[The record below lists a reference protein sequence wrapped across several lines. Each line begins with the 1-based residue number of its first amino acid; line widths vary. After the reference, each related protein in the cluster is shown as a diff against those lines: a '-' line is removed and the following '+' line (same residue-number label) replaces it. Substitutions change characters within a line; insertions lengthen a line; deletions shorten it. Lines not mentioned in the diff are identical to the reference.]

1 MLEFIK
7 SSAVLTLQ
15 SASNEMV
22 VTNTVMNMGI
32 LFCSM
37 AFDCPKQ
44 WDELT
49 PTEDALVRDCTDCG
63 QSVHF
68 IDDQTQLDRAAL
80 DGKCVAFVN
89 QIPEKISPEESQQL
103 LTMQEHHTSLRTAV
117 MRRVTLGLPRRRDND
132 KLRAFLNEF
141 PDPKK

>member
-1 MLEFIK
+1 
-7 SSAVLTLQ
+7 
-15 SASNEMV
+15 MV
-22 VTNTVMNMGI
+22 VTNTGMDMGI

-49 PTEDALVRDCTDCG
+49 PTEDALVRDCADCG

-80 DGKCVAFVN
+80 QGKCVAFVN
-89 QIPEKISPEESQQL
+89 QLAEQLSPEVSKQL
-103 LTMQEHHTSLRTAV
+103 LTMQEHHTSLRAAV
-117 MRRVTLGLPRRRDND
+117 TRRVTLGLPRSRDSE
-132 KLRAFLNEF
+132 KLRAFLDEF
-141 PDPKK
+141 LDPEK